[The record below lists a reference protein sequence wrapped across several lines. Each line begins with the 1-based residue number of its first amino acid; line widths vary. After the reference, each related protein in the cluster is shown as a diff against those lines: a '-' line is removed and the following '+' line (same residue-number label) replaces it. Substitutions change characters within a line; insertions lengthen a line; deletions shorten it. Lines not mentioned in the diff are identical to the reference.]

1 MEKEMRY
8 QVRKL
13 TAQKEYEIQVPGS
26 KSMTN
31 RALLLAALSDRICV
45 LSGVLFSDDT
55 RGFLD
60 CLQQLGFDVKIEEE
74 QCRVTIQGAA
84 GRIPK
89 PETSINVRS
98 AGTAARFL
106 TVALAFAGGSYHL
119 DASEQMRK
127 RPMQPILTILEEL
140 NVKFKFNNEEYHF
153 PFEMTAL
160 RDCEEEKSHNCNDQK
175 RNDEIRNNRNC
186 NGENRNGDQNGENNN
201 DGNENKEAKR
211 TETEIIIDTGLSSQ
225 FASALLMAACILP
238 DGLRIR
244 LTGTRTEGSYIK
256 MTLAMM
262 KQFGIEVE
270 ILSHEQNE
278 ICYRI
283 GHQDRWGLEE
293 YTVEPDVSAA
303 CYFYAMAPI
312 LRTSVIVKGVHR
324 QSLQGDIQFLRV
336 LEQMGCQSEETGKGI
351 RIWFGEETDPHGVDI
366 SMKDFSDQTMTLA
379 AIAPFADTPTT
390 IRNIGHIRFQESDR
404 LHAIL
409 TELGRL
415 GIRCE
420 EVTEA
425 DGIRIWPLVEKI
437 ADGNADE
444 ERVADGQMNKADTVP
459 WNDSVSGKLVE
470 IETYEDHRMAM
481 AFTLPGLVRG
491 GIAIKNPGC
500 CGKTFEHYFDVID
513 SLYGENVGFN
523 RQREMMSRYPY
534 EKTVKNKN
542 TAGKERLNKY
552 LASCGVCSRRDADRL
567 VEQGLVTVN
576 GNKASIGM
584 KVSSRDVILVRGK
597 AVCGKEDKVVFAYYK
612 PVGVTCT
619 ERDRFADK
627 KITDMVKFPVRVT
640 YAGRL
645 DRDSEGLILLT
656 NDGALIQEMMKG
668 SNGHEKEYVVRV
680 DKEITEKFVQEM
692 QKGVWLEELSV
703 RTKPCE
709 VMKLGKYTFKIIL
722 TQGVNRQ
729 IRRMAKALGYEVRA
743 LKRIRVVNVELA
755 NLKNGEFRQVL
766 GEELQMLYQSVYKYK
781 K

>member
-1 MEKEMRY
+1 MRY

-31 RALLLAALSDRICV
+31 RALLLAALSDRTCV

-74 QCRVTIQGAA
+74 QCRVTIQGTA

-89 PETSINVRS
+89 PDASINVRS

-127 RPMQPILTILEEL
+127 RPMQPILTILEWL
-140 NVKFKFNNEEYHF
+140 NVKFKFNNEEYRF
-153 PFEMTAL
+153 PFKMTAR
-160 RDCEEEKSHNCNDQK
+160 RDCEEEKSHSC
-175 RNDEIRNNRNC
+175 
-186 NGENRNGDQNGENNN
+186 
-201 DGNENKEAKR
+201 NENKEAKR
-211 TETEIIIDTGLSSQ
+211 TEKEITIDTGLSSQ

-283 GHQDRWGLEE
+283 EHQDRWGLEE

-303 CYFYAMAPI
+303 CYFYAMTPI

-351 RIWFGEETDPHGVDI
+351 RIWFDSQNAGRRRFHGVDV

-409 TELGRL
+409 TELRRL
-415 GIRCE
+415 GVRCE
-420 EVTEA
+420 EVPET
-425 DGIRIWPLVEKI
+425 DGIRIWTLAERI
-437 ADGNADE
+437 ADKNADE
-444 ERVADGQMNKADTVP
+444 EREADGQMNRVGIVP
-459 WNDSVSGKLVE
+459 WNDSASGKSVE

-481 AFTLPGLVRG
+481 AFTLPGLVLG

-513 SLYGENVGFN
+513 SLYGENAGFS
-523 RQREMMSRYPY
+523 RQREMMSRYPH

-542 TAGKERLNKY
+542 IAGKETNGKERLNKY

-567 VEQGLVTVN
+567 IEQGFVTVN
-576 GNKASIGM
+576 GNKASMGM
-584 KVSSRDVILVRGK
+584 QVSSQDVILVRGK
-597 AVCGKEDKVVFAYYK
+597 AVSNKEDKVVFAYYK

-627 KITDMVKFPVRVT
+627 KITDMVKLPVRVT

-680 DKEITEKFVQEM
+680 DKEITEKFVLEM

-729 IRRMAKALGYEVRA
+729 IRRMAKALGYEVRS
-743 LKRIRVVNVELA
+743 LKRVRVVNVELA

-766 GEELQMLYQSVYKYK
+766 GEELQMLYQMVYKYQK
-781 K
+781 